1 MKKFEQMKRLHGTI
15 SKYIDPYNCSDVVI
29 SGITA
34 DFDRL
39 FELSWKTL
47 KEYLHGQLG
56 ISEAKSG
63 SPKIIIKIAY
73 REELIDDENLW
84 LEMLRYRNDDTHQY
98 RKSDALL
105 YVSRI
110 ADGYLGEI
118 GKLIDHL
125 RGVIPDEVIDDVEI
139 PESMIVYC
147 KERGLSLAEFVT
159 ELEVKLHYEDA
170 DSVFRDW
177 ERIRQGF
184 FGENH

>member
-15 SKYIDPYNCSDVVI
+15 SKYIDPYNCSDALI
-29 SGITA
+29 SGTTA

-73 REELIDDENLW
+73 REGLIHDEKIW
-84 LEMLRYRNDDTHQY
+84 GEMLRYRNDDTHQY

-110 ADGYLGEI
+110 ADKYLDEI
-118 GKLIDHL
+118 EKLIDEL
-125 RGVIPDEVIDDVEI
+125 RDIIPDEVIEDVEI
-139 PESMIVYC
+139 PESMIAYC
-147 KERGLSLAEFVT
+147 RERGISLADFVM
-159 ELEVKLHYEDA
+159 ELEVRLHYEDA
-170 DSVFRDW
+170 DSVFRSW
-177 ERIRQGF
+177 EKIRQ
-184 FGENH
+184 EL